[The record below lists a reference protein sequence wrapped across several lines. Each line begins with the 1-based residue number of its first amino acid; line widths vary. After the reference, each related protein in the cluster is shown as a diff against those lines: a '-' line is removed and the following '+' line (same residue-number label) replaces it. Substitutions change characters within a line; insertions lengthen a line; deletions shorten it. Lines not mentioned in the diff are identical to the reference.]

1 MKIQKL
7 SRLFLLVSL
16 LLLFVGV
23 TNPPIEYQLN
33 LKVTGI
39 KEIKGELVIG
49 LFNNQKTWLKKGK
62 EFSKKIIKIT
72 ARKESIVFDNI
83 PAGNYAI
90 SLFQDENMDGKVNR
104 SLIGIPKE
112 GYGFS
117 NNARVTIKAPG
128 FKKSSFLVNSDRD
141 EIIKLKY

>member
-1 MKIQKL
+1 MNIKPY
-7 SRLFLLVSL
+7 SL
-16 LLLFVGV
+16 LLLISFILISSAAK
-23 TNPPIEYQLN
+23 PPPQEYQLT

-49 LFNNQKTWLKKGK
+49 LYNNQKAWLKKGK
-62 EFSKKIIKIT
+62 EFSKKTIKIT
-72 ARKESIVFDNI
+72 AKKESIVFDNI

-90 SLFQDENMDGKVNR
+90 SLFHDENMDGKVNR
-104 SLIGIPKE
+104 SLIRIPKE

-117 NNARVTIKAPG
+117 NNTRVTIKAPG
-128 FKKSSFLVNSDRD
+128 FKKSSFQISGDRD